1 MVKLLNNSYS
11 TVILFDIDYT
21 LFDANKFR
29 RKMFKIIKNK
39 VVDRKIKN
47 IDVVLRKAYIISR
60 KDTGY
65 FNLKMFLDQVATRFK
80 MGLSV
85 KKLEKELLKE
95 DLLTGNLY
103 QEAKKV
109 LRVLSKNK
117 SLKIGIFSAGE
128 IFQRI
133 KLKEVEDFLNKEHI
147 YIFTVK
153 KHRELPSIINR
164 YRNCRLY
171 IVDDMLKILSL
182 AKTLNNN
189 VFTIWI
195 KRKKFARK
203 REEITDFVPDTT
215 ITNLREVTKL
225 VL

>member
-1 MVKLLNNSYS
+1 MAKLLNNSYS

-29 RKMFKIIKNK
+29 RKVFKIIKNK

-47 IDVVLRKAYIISR
+47 IDAILRKGYIISR

-65 FNLKMFLDQVATRFK
+65 FNLKIFLDHVATRFK
-80 MGLSV
+80 MGFSV
-85 KKLEKELLKE
+85 KKLEKELLRE
-95 DLLTGNLY
+95 DLLAGNLY

-109 LRVLSKNK
+109 LRVLSKNN

-128 IFQRI
+128 IFQRK
-133 KLKEVEDFLNKEHI
+133 KLKEVENFLNKDHI
-147 YIFTVK
+147 HIFTVK
-153 KHRELPSIINR
+153 KYKELPSIIKR
-164 YRNCRLY
+164 YKNYKLY
-171 IVDDMLKILSL
+171 IVDDMLKILRL
-182 AKTLNNN
+182 AKMFNKS

-203 REEITDFVPDTT
+203 AEEIADFVPDAT

-225 VL
+225 V

>member
-1 MVKLLNNSYS
+1 MAKLLNNSYS

-29 RKMFKIIKNK
+29 RKVFKIIKNK

-47 IDVVLRKAYIISR
+47 IDAILRKGYIISR

-65 FNLKMFLDQVATRFK
+65 FNLKIFLDHVATRFK
-80 MGLSV
+80 MGFSV
-85 KKLEKELLKE
+85 KKLEKELLRE
-95 DLLTGNLY
+95 DLLAGNLY

-109 LRVLSKNK
+109 LRVLSKNN

-128 IFQRI
+128 IFQRK
-133 KLKEVEDFLNKEHI
+133 KLKEVENFLNKDHI
-147 YIFTVK
+147 HIFTVK
-153 KHRELPSIINR
+153 KHKELPSIIKR
-164 YRNCRLY
+164 YKNYKLY
-171 IVDDMLKILSL
+171 IVDDMLKILRL
-182 AKTLNNN
+182 AKMFNKS

-203 REEITDFVPDTT
+203 AEEIADFVPDAT

-225 VL
+225 V